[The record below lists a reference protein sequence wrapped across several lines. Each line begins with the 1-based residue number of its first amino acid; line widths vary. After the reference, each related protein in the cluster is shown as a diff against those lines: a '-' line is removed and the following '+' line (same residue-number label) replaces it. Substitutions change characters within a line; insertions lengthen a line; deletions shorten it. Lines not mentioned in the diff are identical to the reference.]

1 MNLSNDLLKK
11 LGKNFNEN
19 VNLSNYSWFNLGG
32 NAEFFYKAQ
41 NIDQLKEF
49 LKELK
54 KKNIKVTILGAGSNT
69 LFRDKG
75 VKGVVIKLG
84 KDFSFIKI
92 IDQNIL
98 EVGAATLDH
107 KVSNFALDNN
117 LGNFEFLSCIP
128 GSIGGAIIMNSGC
141 YDNDIS
147 KILISIKAI
156 DRNNFSEVEIKRE
169 DIKFAYRETNLSK
182 DLIIVSAKF
191 KGLLSVKD
199 EIEKKQLSYKER
211 KKTSQPSQIKTCG
224 STFKNVSKE
233 KKAWMLIK
241 KAGCEN
247 LKEGDATISQKHCN
261 FFVNNGNAKS
271 SDIEN
276 LINKVKKKV
285 YETTGENLELEIK
298 IIGE

>member
-1 MNLSNDLLKK
+1 M
-11 LGKNFNEN
+11 
-19 VNLSNYSWFNLGG
+19 
-32 NAEFFYKAQ
+32 
-41 NIDQLKEF
+41 
-49 LKELK
+49 
-54 KKNIKVTILGAGSNT
+54 
-69 LFRDKG
+69 FRDKG

-107 KVSNFALDNN
+107 KVSNFALDNK

-191 KGLLSVKD
+191 KGLLSIKD

>member
-1 MNLSNDLLKK
+1 M
-11 LGKNFNEN
+11 
-19 VNLSNYSWFNLGG
+19 
-32 NAEFFYKAQ
+32 
-41 NIDQLKEF
+41 
-49 LKELK
+49 
-54 KKNIKVTILGAGSNT
+54 
-69 LFRDKG
+69 FRDKG

-98 EVGAATLDH
+98 EVGAVTLDH

-199 EIEKKQLSYKER
+199 EIEK
-211 KKTSQPSQIKTCG
+211 TIK
-224 STFKNVSKE
+224 
-233 KKAWMLIK
+233 L
-241 KAGCEN
+241 
-247 LKEGDATISQKHCN
+247 
-261 FFVNNGNAKS
+261 
-271 SDIEN
+271 
-276 LINKVKKKV
+276 
-285 YETTGENLELEIK
+285 
-298 IIGE
+298 